1 MSEWLNTLRK
11 TKIIPLISLNE
22 LDHARQMLQILVE
35 SNILVAEI
43 VFNQPNSAMLLTTLK
58 KEFPQVLFLA
68 GGIIHKAQALKAMEA
83 GVDLLMTPSINPE
96 ILHLAKDQNFP
107 IIPGV
112 NTPLSLEMAM
122 LNNISLVKFF
132 PAEASGGAKLIKA
145 LNTVYPDISYIPTG
159 GIDDANIDQ
168 YFAFKN
174 VIACSTSFISE
185 TKQIQKGNFR
195 LLRTRIKNIQSILKY
210 T

>member
-1 MSEWLNTLRK
+1 MSNWLTTLKK
-11 TKIIPLISLNE
+11 TKVIPLISVNE
-22 LDHARQMLQILVE
+22 LDHARQMIQALME
-35 SNILVAEI
+35 ANILVAEI
-43 VFNQPNSAMLLTTLK
+43 VFNQPNSVEILTALK
-58 KEFPQVLFLA
+58 KEFPEVLFLA
-68 GGIIHKAQALKAMEA
+68 GAIIYKEQAIAAMESGA
-83 GVDLLMTPSINPE
+83 DVLITPSINPE
-96 ILHLAKDQNFP
+96 ILQLAKNKDFP

-145 LNTVYPDISYIPTG
+145 LNTVYPDMSYIPTG

-174 VIACSTSFISE
+174 VIACGTSFISE
-185 TKQIQKGNFR
+185 TKQIQKGNIR
-195 LLRTRIKNIQSILKY
+195 LLKTRMKTIQSILKY